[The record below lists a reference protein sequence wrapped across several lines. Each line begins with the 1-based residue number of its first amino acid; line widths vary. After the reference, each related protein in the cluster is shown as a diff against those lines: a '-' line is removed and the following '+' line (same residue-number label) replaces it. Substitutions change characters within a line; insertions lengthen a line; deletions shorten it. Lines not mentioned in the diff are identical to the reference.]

1 VREEKREKGREREEK
16 FSFLL
21 KKNEQASK
29 QPFSR
34 FLVFSFF
41 LFLSFVGKK
50 IDFSK
55 NSIPKRRK
63 KSKKKYGKP
72 LAI

>member
-1 VREEKREKGREREEK
+1 MGFLFDKKERGKREEK

-34 FLVFSFF
+34 FQFFS
-41 LFLSFVGKK
+41 LSWGRKS
-50 IDFSK
+50 ISK
-55 NSIPKRRK
+55 NSTF
-63 KSKKKYGKP
+63 SKKEEEKK
-72 LAI
+72 

>member
-1 VREEKREKGREREEK
+1 
-16 FSFLL
+16 L

-29 QPFSR
+29 QPGSPFH
-34 FLVFSFF
+34 VFSFF
-41 LFLSFVGKK
+41 SFFFFVGKK